1 MQNVIRLFTNK
12 IRLIFYIFLIG
23 HHADYH
29 LFFICHMEL
38 PIIILLCVKDFLMV
52 VSFCKQLNNELLL
65 RDLQI

>member
-29 LFFICHMEL
+29 ISLYDY
-38 PIIILLCVKDFLMV
+38 P
-52 VSFCKQLNNELLL
+52 
-65 RDLQI
+65 